1 MQMTIANP
9 PILLHRPFIRP
20 AGALASLLA
29 RSAAPVIGVAG
40 ASGKSTTA
48 GLISAMLEADGF
60 KVTLGLVEALAEAD
74 RLTPD
79 DRVVVE
85 LTPPMIRGTPEGLA
99 LLVITGVVGDELA
112 PGQLASEMS
121 DALARAA
128 EGTVGGIVVNADDPR
143 ALAIAAAA
151 EVPVQRVSLADPW
164 ADATVRDEELV
175 MLDPLIGLERRVC
188 RLSDPALAMR
198 TFATDLLL
206 ATAAAVTAGADVEAI
221 RQIAGRSGP
230 GANQCEVVRRRHRVT
245 WISDASATRPGRSA
259 ATLAAF
265 AEGLIL
271 IAGGRYGG
279 QSLARW
285 ARAARRRARYV
296 LLFGSAGDALGWA
309 LEAADGPAVIVRC
322 ADLEDAVA
330 VAGRL
335 AEPNDRVVFS
345 PACEADTPGVP
356 TPADQFRMLL
366 AAPNRRAE
374 AA

>member
-1 MQMTIANP
+1 MQMTITSP

-48 GLISAMLEADGF
+48 GLIAAMLEADGF
-60 KVTLGLVEALAEAD
+60 KVTLGLVEALADAD

-99 LLVITGVVGDELA
+99 LLVITGIVGDELA
-112 PGQLASEMS
+112 PGQVASEMTE
-121 DALARAA
+121 ALRRAA
-128 EGTVGGIVVNADDPR
+128 AGTVGGIVVNADCAR
-143 ALAIAAAA
+143 ALGVAAEA
-151 EVPVQRVSLADPW
+151 EVPIQRVSLVDPW
-164 ADATVRDEELV
+164 ADATLRDGELV
-175 MLDPLIGLERRVC
+175 MLDPLAGLERRVC
-188 RLSDPALAMR
+188 RLTEPALALGN
-198 TFATDLLL
+198 FGTDLLL
-206 ATAAAVTAGADVEAI
+206 ASAAAVTAGAAVEAI
-221 RQIAGRSGP
+221 RQVAGRSGP
-230 GANQCEVVRRRHRVT
+230 GPNQCEVVRRRHRVT

-259 ATLAAF
+259 ATLATF
-265 AEGLIL
+265 DGGLIL

-285 ARAARRRARYV
+285 SRAVAERARYV
-296 LLFGSAGDALGWA
+296 LLFGSAGDALGRA
-309 LEAADGPAVIVRC
+309 IEVTGGPATIVRC
-322 ADLEDAVA
+322 ADIEDAVS

-335 AEPNDRVVFS
+335 AEPGDRVLFS

-356 TPADQFRMLL
+356 TPADQFRALL
-366 AAPNRRAE
+366 AAPGRRAE